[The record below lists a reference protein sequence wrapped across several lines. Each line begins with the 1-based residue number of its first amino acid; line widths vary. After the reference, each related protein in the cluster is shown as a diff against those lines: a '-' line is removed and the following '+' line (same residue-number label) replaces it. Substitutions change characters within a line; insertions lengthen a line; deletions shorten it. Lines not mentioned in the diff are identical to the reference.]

1 MRMRVLG
8 RTGLEVSAVS
18 LGAWEIG
25 GAVTFT
31 FDELGTIPHGWG
43 ARDDSESID
52 LITRC
57 RDAGVNLID
66 TAPMY
71 GGGHSEEVIGRALAD
86 CRDHW
91 VVCTKGGEGATDGIA
106 WKDFSRERLLWQID
120 ESLRRLRMDHVD
132 VYLLHGPSAE
142 DIARGECFEAIEE
155 IRGQGKARFV
165 GVSIGPNEMG
175 VELIERG
182 VVDVVQQAISIIN
195 PSAAIGLLPAA
206 VEHNVGIVARGVFSA
221 GFLTGAVTADT
232 QFAADDRRSWQSD
245 DSKRATVR
253 KADALRP
260 LTGPGRSPAQLAIQ
274 YVLGLPGVSTI
285 ITGTGSWAH
294 MEENIAAAEC
304 PALTEDELTHIAHV
318 MDR

>member
-31 FDELGTIPHGWG
+31 FEGLGTIPHGWG
-43 ARDDSESID
+43 ARDDAESID
-52 LITRC
+52 LIARC
-57 RDAGVNLID
+57 RHAGVNLID

-71 GGGHSEEVIGRALAD
+71 GGGHSEEVVGRALAD
-86 CRDHW
+86 CRDDW

-106 WKDFSRERLLWQID
+106 WKDFSRERLLWQIY

-142 DIARGECFEAIEE
+142 DIARGECLEAMEE
-155 IRGQGKARFV
+155 IRRQGKARFV

-175 VELIERG
+175 IELIERG
-182 VVDVVQQAISIIN
+182 VVDVLQQAISIIN
-195 PSAAIGLLPAA
+195 PSAAQALLPAA

-232 QFAADDRRSWQSD
+232 EFAADDRRSWQSD
-245 DSKRATVR
+245 DSKRATAR
-253 KADALRP
+253 KAEALEP
-260 LTGPGRSPAQLAIQ
+260 LTGPERSPAQLAIQ
-274 YVLGLPGVSTI
+274 YVLGLPGVSTV

-294 MEENIAAAEC
+294 MAENIATVDC
-304 PALTEDELTHIAHV
+304 PPLSDADLAHIASV
-318 MDR
+318 QG

>member
-1 MRMRVLG
+1 MRKRVLG

-31 FDELGTIPHGWG
+31 FEGLGTIPHGWG
-43 ARDDSESID
+43 ARDDAESID
-52 LITRC
+52 LIARC

-71 GGGHSEEVIGRALAD
+71 GGGHSEEVVGRALAD
-86 CRDHW
+86 CRDDW
-91 VVCTKGGEGATDGIA
+91 VVCTKGGEGATDGVA

-142 DIARGECFEAIEE
+142 DIARGECLEAMEE
-155 IRGQGKARFV
+155 IRRQGKARFV

-175 VELIERG
+175 IELIGRG
-182 VVDVVQQAISIIN
+182 VVDVLQQAISIIN
-195 PSAAIGLLPAA
+195 PSAAQALLPAA

-221 GFLTGAVTADT
+221 GFLTGTVTADT
-232 QFAADDRRSWQSD
+232 EFAADDRRSWQND
-245 DSKRATVR
+245 DSKRATAR
-253 KADALRP
+253 KAEALSP
-260 LTGPGRSPAQLAIQ
+260 LTGPERSPAQLAIQ
-274 YVLGLPGVSTI
+274 YVLGLPGVSTV

-294 MEENIAAAEC
+294 MAENIASVDC
-304 PALTEDELTHIAHV
+304 PSLTEADLAHIASV
-318 MDR
+318 QG

>member
-1 MRMRVLG
+1 MQRRVLG
-8 RTGLEVSAVS
+8 RTGLDVSAVS

-31 FDELGTIPHGWG
+31 FDGLGTIPHGWG
-43 ARDDSESID
+43 AREDAESID
-52 LITRC
+52 LVARC

-86 CRDHW
+86 CRDDW

-142 DIARGECFEAIEE
+142 DIARGECLEAMEE
-155 IRGQGKARFV
+155 IRGTGKARFV

-175 VELIERG
+175 IELIERG
-182 VVDVVQQAISIIN
+182 VVDVLQQAISILN
-195 PSAAIGLLPAA
+195 PSAAQGLLPTA

-232 QFAADDRRSWQSD
+232 PFAADDRRSWQSD
-245 DSKRATVR
+245 DSKRATTL
-253 KADALRP
+253 KAEALKS
-260 LTGPGRSPAQLAIQ
+260 LTGPERSPAQLAIQ
-274 YVLGLPGVSTI
+274 YVLGLPGVSTV

-294 MEENIAAAEC
+294 MAENIATVDC
-304 PALTEDELTHIAHV
+304 PPLSEADLAHIASV
-318 MDR
+318 QG